1 MQYKSNTIAIWEGGK
16 KIARTY
22 RLPQDIIEELKEIAN
37 TLGISETEAVS
48 KAIHILYLQL
58 KGEEKNSFGGSIVPF
73 SEYQKVQEQ
82 LKQALYKLGELQ
94 GRLEEK
100 ENLLKTK
107 EDFIMELRKQ
117 IEELKTKPQRKWWE
131 FWK

>member
-1 MQYKSNTIAIWEGGK
+1 MGRKRK
-16 KIARTY
+16 KDF
-22 RLPQDIIEELKEIAN
+22 RLSEKTLNELKEIAQS
-37 TLGISETEAVS
+37 LGISETEAVS
-48 KAIHILYLQL
+48 RAIHLLYLQL
-58 KGEEKNSFGGSIVPF
+58 KGEENTVKENTLIPL
-73 SEYQKVQEQ
+73 SEYRRVRDNLEK
-82 LKQALYKLGELQ
+82 ALYKLGELQ

-117 IEELKTKPQRKWWE
+117 IEELKTKSKRKWWK

>member
-1 MQYKSNTIAIWEGGK
+1 MGGEK
-16 KIARTY
+16 KVARTY
-22 RLPQDIIEELKEIAN
+22 RLSQGIIEELKEIAN
-37 TLGISETEAVS
+37 TLGISETEVVS
-48 KAIHILYLQL
+48 RAIHILYLQL
-58 KGEEKNSFGGSIVPF
+58 KGEEKNSFSGSIVPF

-100 ENLLKTK
+100 ENILKAK

-117 IEELKTKPQRKWWE
+117 IEELKTKSEKKWWK